1 MEVRVLSGMPNEG
14 RFMTNMTRQAVLD
27 LVEAAINEEPEFPGE
42 MPEDMYQAIVTGD
55 KDVMAES
62 LRIAARLTKKGIL
75 QRVKDKLK

>member
-1 MEVRVLSGMPNEG
+1 
-14 RFMTNMTRQAVLD
+14 MTDMTRQKVLE
-27 LVEAAINEEPEFPGE
+27 LVEAAIDEEPEFPGE

>member
-1 MEVRVLSGMPNEG
+1 
-14 RFMTNMTRQAVLD
+14 MTNMTRQAVLD

-55 KDVMAES
+55 RDVIAES

-75 QRVKDKLK
+75 ERVIIKLKQPQ